1 MCTKMSAGGV
11 DFYAQAWR
19 IWLRAAFG
27 LRWGSPGALGG
38 VRESFRSS
46 FWALRRSFWSSREVI
61 LESPKVIFEFLRV
74 IFSSL
79 ESIRS
84 SGFHFPRF
92 FGIIFAVELIFATMK
107 MIFGHI
113 ELILNSNSFAACYS
127 IQPAR
132 SY

>member
-1 MCTKMSAGGV
+1 MGHNLAPAGV
-11 DFYAQAWR
+11 DFCAQAWR

-27 LRWGSPGALGG
+27 LRWGSCSALGG

-46 FWALRRSFWSSREVI
+46 LWALRRSFWTSREVI
-61 LESPKVIFEFLRV
+61 LESPNVMFERLKVIFF
-74 IFSSL
+74 F

-84 SGFHFPRF
+84 PGFHVPRL
-92 FGIIFAVELIFATMK
+92 FGIILAFELIFATMK
-107 MIFGHI
+107 MFFGHI